1 MVKASVADPTVIIAG
16 VNDTGEGTG
25 PKIRLIPCII
35 GAGER
40 LIPGVIDTV
49 DETAATATACLQWQ
63 EIGSLTNFC
72 SGLTW
77 DINVY
82 QY

>member
-1 MVKASVADPTVIIAG
+1 MVKASVVDPTVIIAG

-40 LIPGVIDTV
+40 LIHGVIDTV
-49 DETAATATACLQWQ
+49 DKTAATATACLQWQ
-63 EIGSLTNFC
+63 EIALIMG
-72 SGLTW
+72 
-77 DINVY
+77 
-82 QY
+82 